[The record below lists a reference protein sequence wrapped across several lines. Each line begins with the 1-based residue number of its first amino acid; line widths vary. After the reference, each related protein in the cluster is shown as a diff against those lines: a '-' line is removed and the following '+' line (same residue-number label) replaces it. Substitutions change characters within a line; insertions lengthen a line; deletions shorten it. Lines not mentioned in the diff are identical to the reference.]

1 MDWYHLVLFVHI
13 LGALG
18 LFMALAVELAMMVG
32 ARNARTV
39 EAVRAWSSASKPL
52 DVVFPITSLL
62 ILSAGLAMTIGFWG
76 WTQAWIDLSLGLLIL
91 LSIVGAAFNST
102 HARRIAQRAAALG
115 HGAIPPDLRREL
127 NHPLHWM
134 SVISMATLGL
144 GIVFLMVEKP
154 AWLGSIITLVV
165 ALLAGVILG
174 QMLVRSGRM
183 LVSEQSERLGEEQGT
198 RLSTKA

>member
-18 LFMALAVELAMMVG
+18 LFMALAVELAIMVG
-32 ARNARTV
+32 ARSARTV

-62 ILSAGLAMTIGFWG
+62 ILGAGLAMTIGFWG
-76 WTQAWIDLSLGLLIL
+76 WTQAWIDLSLGLLVL
-91 LSIVGAAFNST
+91 LSIVGAAFNGT

-115 HGAIPPDLRREL
+115 QGAIPPDLSREL
-127 NHPLHWM
+127 NNPAHWT
-134 SVISMATLGL
+134 SVVSMATLGL

-154 AWLGSIITLVV
+154 GLLGSIITLVI
-165 ALLAGVILG
+165 ALLVGVVLA
-174 QMLVRSGRM
+174 QMLVRSGQAR
-183 LVSEQSERLGEEQGT
+183 VSPEDERLTEEQAAG
-198 RLSTKA
+198 LSTRA

>member
-13 LGALG
+13 VGALG
-18 LFMALAVELAMMVG
+18 LFMALAVELAIMLG
-32 ARNARTV
+32 ARSAHTV
-39 EAVRAWSSASKPL
+39 EGVRAWSSASKLL

-62 ILSAGLAMTIGFWG
+62 ILGAGLAMTIGFWG

-91 LSIVGAAFNST
+91 LSFVGAAFNGT

-115 HGAIPPDLRREL
+115 HGAIPSDLRREL
-127 NHPLHWM
+127 NHPMHWT
-134 SVISMATLGL
+134 SVISMTTLGL

-165 ALLAGVILG
+165 ALLVGVVLA
-174 QMLVRSGRM
+174 QMLVRSSRIP
-183 LVSEQSERLGEEQGT
+183 VSEQKERLEVEQGT